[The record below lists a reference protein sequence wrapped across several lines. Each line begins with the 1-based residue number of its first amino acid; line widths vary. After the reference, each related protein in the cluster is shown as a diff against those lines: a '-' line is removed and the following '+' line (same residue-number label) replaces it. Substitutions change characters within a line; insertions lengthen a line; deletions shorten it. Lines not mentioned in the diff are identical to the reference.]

1 MIDDYKLM
9 KSLKKK
15 TEKSF
20 KILYDNYYRLVYYQ
34 AYLVLKN
41 NEDSEDVAQ
50 QVFIRFFN
58 KIDELPLD
66 LNIKAYLVKLSN
78 NAAIDLYRKNKKE
91 ISIENVDEI
100 ASDDDTKNM
109 LLNFNGLLEE
119 DENKILILRLNFD
132 YSFNEISLEMN
143 ETIGTIQSKYYKALK
158 KIKKY
163 YQEEN

>member
-20 KILYDNYYRLVYYQ
+20 KTLYDNYYRLVYYQ

-41 NEDSEDVAQ
+41 NEDSEDVTQ

-143 ETIGTIQSKYYKALK
+143 ERIGTIQSKYYKALK

>member
-1 MIDDYKLM
+1 MIDDSKLM
-9 KSLKKK
+9 KNLKKK

-20 KILYDNYYRLVYYQ
+20 KVLYDNYYRLVYYQ

-41 NEDSEDVAQ
+41 KEDSEDIAQ

-66 LNIKAYLVKLSN
+66 LNIKAYLVKLSH

-91 ISIENVDEI
+91 VSIENVEEI
-100 ASDDDTKNM
+100 GYEDNIKDM
-109 LLNFNGLLEE
+109 LLNFNGILDK
-119 DENKILILRLNFD
+119 DENRILILRLNFD

-143 ETIGTIQSKYYKALK
+143 ETIGTIQSKYYKALS

-163 YQEEN
+163 YKEEN